1 MTIWR
6 TKHNFPKSWDGIT
19 EVRDKVKDWLMK
31 PNKKRLSLYNWQ
43 IVTDEWNNAN
53 SSNEVEDD
61 FVVPNK

>member
-1 MTIWR
+1 
-6 TKHNFPKSWDGIT
+6 
-19 EVRDKVKDWLMK
+19 MK
-31 PNKKRLSLYNWQ
+31 PNKKRPSLYNWQ